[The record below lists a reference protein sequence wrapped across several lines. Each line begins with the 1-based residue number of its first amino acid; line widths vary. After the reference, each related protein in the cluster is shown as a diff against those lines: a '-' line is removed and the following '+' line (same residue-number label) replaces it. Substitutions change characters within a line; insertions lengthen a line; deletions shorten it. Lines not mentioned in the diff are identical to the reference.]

1 MKSKILK
8 FIGRYVNVLLLVVF
22 CLIAAAFSDSFFTV
36 RNITNIL
43 KQSCILGI
51 LTIGLSYILI
61 SGHMD
66 LSIGGQVSVA
76 GLLAI
81 TLQQYMPVGMAI
93 VCALIAGCLMGLLN
107 GVIIVYSHADSGGS
121 LMITFGT
128 SLLFS
133 AIALIYTE
141 GFTLP
146 GSDSAFYEK
155 IGMGTIGKY
164 ISYPVIIFII
174 LTVILSVIESKT
186 RFGRELHTIGYNG
199 ECCRLSGI
207 KTDRCVL
214 ISYAVMGVFTAIA
227 AIILTSRVSGAN
239 PTAGDGYEMDAII
252 AAVLGGVS
260 LNGGSGNVLGAAIGV
275 LTLQVLSNAMNLM
288 GFVTYDQTIVKG
300 VVLILAIAFDAFNR
314 KQMAVHG

>member
-93 VCALIAGCLMGLLN
+93 VCALIAG
-107 GVIIVYSHADSGGS
+107 
-121 LMITFGT
+121 
-128 SLLFS
+128 
-133 AIALIYTE
+133 
-141 GFTLP
+141 
-146 GSDSAFYEK
+146 
-155 IGMGTIGKY
+155 
-164 ISYPVIIFII
+164 
-174 LTVILSVIESKT
+174 
-186 RFGRELHTIGYNG
+186 
-199 ECCRLSGI
+199 
-207 KTDRCVL
+207 
-214 ISYAVMGVFTAIA
+214 
-227 AIILTSRVSGAN
+227 
-239 PTAGDGYEMDAII
+239 
-252 AAVLGGVS
+252 
-260 LNGGSGNVLGAAIGV
+260 
-275 LTLQVLSNAMNLM
+275 
-288 GFVTYDQTIVKG
+288 
-300 VVLILAIAFDAFNR
+300 
-314 KQMAVHG
+314 

>member
-1 MKSKILK
+1 MKNKILK
-8 FIGRYVNVLLLVVF
+8 FIGKYVNVLLLVLF
-22 CLIAAAFSDSFFTV
+22 CLIASAFSDSFFTV

-43 KQSCILGI
+43 KQSSTLGI
-51 LTIGLSYILI
+51 LTIALSYILI

-76 GLLAI
+76 GLMAI
-81 TLQQYMPVGMAI
+81 TLQNYMPVGMAI
-93 VCALIAGCLMGLLN
+93 VCALLIGCLMGLLN
-107 GVIIVYSHADSGGS
+107 GSIIVKSHADSGGS

-133 AIALIYTE
+133 AVALIYTE

-146 GSDSAFYEK
+146 GSESAFYEK
-155 IGMGTIGKY
+155 IGMGTVGKY

-174 LTVILSVIESKT
+174 LTIVLSFIESKT
-186 RFGRELHTIGYNG
+186 VFGRKLHTIGYNG

-207 KTDRCVL
+207 KTDKCVL
-214 ISYAVMGVFTAIA
+214 ISYMVMGLFSAIA

-239 PTAGDGYEMDAII
+239 PTAGNGYEMDAII
-252 AAVLGGVS
+252 AAVLGGIS
-260 LNGGSGNVLGAAIGV
+260 LSGGTGNALGAAIGV

-288 GFVTYDQTIVKG
+288 GFLTYDQTIVKG

-314 KQMAVHG
+314 KQMAVRG